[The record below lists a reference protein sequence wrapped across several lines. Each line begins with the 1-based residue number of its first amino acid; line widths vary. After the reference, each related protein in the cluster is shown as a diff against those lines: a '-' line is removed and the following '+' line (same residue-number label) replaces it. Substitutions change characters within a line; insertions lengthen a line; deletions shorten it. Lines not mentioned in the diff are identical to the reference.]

1 MEIQYSFKPEEVICD
16 FKLIGETFMLG
27 SQKVKTGKGKRMY
40 TQLIT
45 SKGYDDIAVEL
56 INKAR
61 YAYTHGLK
69 NDVVLTSQE
78 IRVLKELVIYCVGL

>member
-1 MEIQYSFKPEEVICD
+1 MEVQYSFKPEEVIND

-40 TQLIT
+40 EKLIV

-69 NDVVLTSQE
+69 NDVVLTGKHVN
-78 IRVLKELVIYCVGL
+78 VLKELVIYCVGL